1 MEWIDLGN
9 PSPRAKALS
18 YEPIEWPSSGT
29 LALEPAS
36 SLNSGNT
43 AFEELASQRRSR
55 RSFAPLS
62 LELLGALTWLSCRT
76 LKSGFRFS
84 SIELSLRPS
93 PSAGA
98 IHPIHVLIVQANLDG
113 WHRYDPIAH
122 SLRQVQTLLDP
133 RSVMADMQQ
142 VLAAPEAT
150 LLLFAAEP
158 GLTAAKYEAACSL
171 VWRDA
176 GALLGT
182 MAMAAEFL
190 GLSFCPLGVTGEPW
204 ISRLLDQPGL
214 TGVGA
219 AFVGGT
225 PR

>member
-1 MEWIDLGN
+1 MAWIDLGN
-9 PSPRAKALS
+9 PSPRAEALP
-18 YEPIEWPSSGT
+18 YEPIEWPSCGS

-36 SLNSGNT
+36 SISSRNT
-43 AFEELASQRRSR
+43 SFDELASQRRSR
-55 RSFAPLS
+55 RLFDPLS

-76 LKSGFRFS
+76 LMSGFRFS
-84 SIELSLRPS
+84 GLDLSLRPS

-98 IHPIHVLIVQANLDG
+98 IHPIHVLIIQGDLDG
-113 WHRYDPIAH
+113 WHRYDPTGH
-122 SLRQVQTLLDP
+122 SLRQIQTLLDP
-133 RSVMADMQQ
+133 RPVMAGMQR
-142 VLAAPEAT
+142 VLPAPEAT

-182 MAMAAEFL
+182 MAMAAESL

-204 ISRLLDQPGL
+204 IGRLLDQPGL